1 MQTLLQDLSFA
12 VRQLRRS
19 PGYAVTVVV
28 MLALGIGATAAI
40 FTLDYDVM
48 LKPLPFPHAE
58 QIVMLQE
65 QVAEFRDIYPTLP
78 INANHFVM
86 WQQNA
91 HTLQSIAIMRDSS
104 MPLGLSEHPTQ
115 VHVVQSTAGIFS
127 VLSVV
132 PELGRAFS
140 REEAQPGHDRVLLL
154 THDLWRTQFQGDR
167 GVLGK
172 TVTLNG
178 FTYTVIGVMPAS
190 FHMPFVDSIAGSN
203 RERQNPVEA
212 LAPLAF
218 SKDELEESMGD
229 FNYFGLARLQPGVSV
244 AQAGAEI
251 NSLQRTIMARLA
263 ADERATLSASVVPF
277 QDALV
282 GTNRTALL
290 ILLAAVAGLLLVG
303 CVNITNLL
311 LSRAVDRRQQMA
323 VAAALGASQSR
334 LLRMALREPVVL
346 AAVGGSFGILVAA
359 TLVPA
364 LQRFL
369 PSTLDFRGPLHL
381 DWVGAGCALGL
392 AVLATVLA
400 GAIPGWIS
408 ARTDP
413 HEVLHSESRLASEA
427 QGTKRLRRLLVA
439 SEVAVSVALVLI
451 SSLLTFSLIRLMRVD
466 RGFSVD
472 HTLAVSVNLPI
483 KAYSERPARTAFFRQ
498 VLDRLHQLPGLEA
511 AGLVS
516 QVPLAGDQWIDMI
529 RVDGDARPFMQLPS
543 EHFRFVSPG
552 YFEALHLPVVA
563 GRALTASDEGKY
575 YALVSELT
583 ARTFWPGKDPIGRQF
598 NRAGDDDKKKPFTV
612 IGVIKDA
619 RTVSL
624 AKPDPMMVYMPYW
637 YRCEPSAGI
646 IVRTHQDPAALA
658 DSVRRAVWSVDSQAS
673 VPIITPLDS
682 IVADSVAARRFEMD
696 LLLAFAVSA
705 LLLAG
710 IGVYGVITY
719 TVAQRQHEIG
729 LRMALGARHGNIYR
743 LVLREG
749 LEPVVFGLIAGI
761 GLAFAFARSVG
772 SLLFG
777 VSPYNPALIGLTVT
791 TILIVGLTACLLP
804 ARRAAAVEP
813 MRALRSE

>member
-1 MQTLLQDLSFA
+1 MRTLLQDLSHAF
-12 VRQLRRS
+12 RQLRRS

-28 MLALGIGATAAI
+28 MLALGIGATAI

-48 LKPLPFPHAE
+48 LKPLPFAHAE
-58 QIVMLQE
+58 QIVMVQE

-78 INANHFVM
+78 VNANHFVM

-91 HTLQSIAIMRDSS
+91 RTLQSIAIMRDSS
-104 MPLGLSEHPTQ
+104 MPLGLGEHPTQ
-115 VHVVQSTAGIFS
+115 VHVVQSTPGIFS
-127 VLSVV
+127 VLAVA
-132 PELGRAFS
+132 PELGRAFTS
-140 REEAQPGHDRVLLL
+140 EEAQPGHDRVLLL
-154 THDLWRTQFQGDR
+154 TYDLWRTQFQGDR
-167 GVLGK
+167 AVLGK

-178 FTYTVIGVMPAS
+178 FVYTIIGVMPQS
-190 FHMPFVDSIAGSN
+190 FHMPLVDSIAGSN
-203 RERQNPVEA
+203 RERQTPVEA
-212 LAPLAF
+212 LAPFAL
-218 SKDELEESMGD
+218 SKDELSEAMGD
-229 FNYFGLARLQPGVSV
+229 FNYFSLARLQPGVSV
-244 AQAGAEI
+244 AQASTEI
-251 NSLQRTIMARLA
+251 NSLQRTIMSRLA
-263 ADERATLSASVVPF
+263 ADERATLSASLTPF

-346 AAVGGSFGILVAA
+346 AGVGGTLGILVAA
-359 TLVPA
+359 TLVPL

-369 PSTLDFRGPLHL
+369 PFALDFRGPLHL
-381 DWVGAGCALGL
+381 DWVGTCCALAL
-392 AVLATVLA
+392 AALATVLA

-413 HEVLHSESRLASEA
+413 HEVLHSEARLASEA

-451 SSLLTFSLIRLMRVD
+451 SSLLTFSLIRLMHVD
-466 RGFSVD
+466 RGFNVD
-472 HTLAVSVNLPI
+472 HTLAVSVNMPI
-483 KAYSERPARTAFFRQ
+483 KSYGERPERTALLHK
-498 VLDRLHQLPGLEA
+498 VLDRLQQVPGLEA
-511 AGLVS
+511 AGVVS

-529 RVDGDARPFMQLPS
+529 RVNGDTRPFMQLPS

-563 GRALTASDEGKY
+563 GRSLTPSDEGKN

-583 ARTFWPGKDPIGRQF
+583 ARTFWPGQDPIGRQF
-598 NRAGDDDKKKPFTV
+598 ARAGDDDKKNPFTV

-637 YRCEPSAGI
+637 YRCDNSAGI
-646 IVRTHQDPAALA
+646 IVRTHQDPSAVA
-658 DSVRRAVWSVDSQAS
+658 DSIRRAIWSVDSQVS
-673 VPIITPLDS
+673 VPIISPLDS

-696 LLLAFAVSA
+696 LLLAFAISA

-729 LRMALGARHGNIYR
+729 LRMALGARHANIYR

-749 LEPVVFGLIAGI
+749 LEPVVFGVVAGI
-761 GLAFAFARSVG
+761 GLAFAFARTVG

-777 VSPYNPALIGLTVT
+777 VSPYNPALIGFTVL
-791 TILIVGLTACLLP
+791 TILLVGVLACLLP
-804 ARRAAAVEP
+804 ARRAAGVEP